1 MSAEFRQF
9 VRNRA
14 PRVWWSF
21 IIIVI
26 GFVLV
31 NIVSIY
37 EMQSSQAKVG
47 LITKRAALDIELV
60 ARLSRDIEREQVLL
74 EDHVLEKNA
83 NDMRRTEAEL
93 TDIDSE
99 IKAAEQSYQPIG
111 DDEEERFAW
120 QVLDEEI
127 KAIEPE
133 VASIISF
140 SRQNEDTEAQAVSR
154 ALAEQFERIDQATTR
169 LLTLNHN
176 RTNQEA
182 AEVRSLQRRAA
193 VILGVLTVM
202 WSVFAL
208 LTARWVIHLLAD
220 RERQM
225 RRTMALLEGQNR
237 ELDAFA
243 GRVAHDLRGPLT
255 AINLATAQ
263 LRQRRAYDEGTGG
276 VLQRAVKRME
286 AMIQDLLT
294 LSRVGAQATGATAR
308 MADVAA
314 GAQED
319 LMPKV
324 DAAGGELRIEAV
336 DAFVA
341 GNQGLLRQMLWNLGE
356 NAVKYRRP
364 DIQLQV
370 EIRGHVT
377 ADHYELIVSDNGP
390 GMPPSVVRQAF
401 EPFFRGKDAA
411 STPGTGL
418 GLSVVKRVIEAS
430 GGTISIQSEMGH
442 GTTFRI
448 HLPLAASK
456 AA

>member
-1 MSAEFRQF
+1 MSVEFRQF

-21 IIIVI
+21 IIIVL
-26 GFVLV
+26 GFILV
-31 NIVSIY
+31 NVVSIY
-37 EMQSSQAKVG
+37 EMQNSQANVR
-47 LITKRAALDIELV
+47 LITKHAAMDIELV

-74 EDHVLEKNA
+74 EDHILERNPH
-83 NDMRRTEAEL
+83 DMERTEMEL
-93 TDIDSE
+93 ADIDAE
-99 IKAAEQSYQPIG
+99 IKAAERSYQPIG
-111 DDEEERFAW
+111 DDAEERFAW

-133 VASIISF
+133 VESIVSL
-140 SRQNEDTEAQAVSR
+140 SRKNADAEAQAVNR
-154 ALAEQFERIDQATTR
+154 TLAEQFERIDQATTR

-182 AEVRSLQRRAA
+182 AEVRSLQRRAGL
-193 VILGVLTVM
+193 ILAVLTLI
-202 WSVFAL
+202 WSVFAILTAIWVIRL
-208 LTARWVIHLLAD
+208 LTD

-225 RRTMALLEGQNR
+225 RKTMALLEGRNR

-243 GRVAHDLRGPLT
+243 ARVAHDLRGPLT
-255 AINLATAQ
+255 AINLAAAQ
-263 LRQRRAYDEGTGG
+263 MRQRRTYDDGTGG

-294 LSRVGAQATGATAR
+294 LSRVGAQAMGATAQ

-319 LMPKV
+319 LMPKIE
-324 DAAGGELRIEAV
+324 AAGGELRIDAADAV
-336 DAFVA
+336 VS
-341 GNQGLLRQMLWNLGE
+341 GHPGLLRQVLWNLGE
-356 NAVKYRRP
+356 NAVKYRRSEV
-364 DIQLQV
+364 QLQV
-370 EIRGHVT
+370 EIRGRVT
-377 ADHYELIVSDNGP
+377 PSHYELVVSDNGP
-390 GMPPSVVRQAF
+390 GMPTTVVRQAF

-418 GLSVVKRVIEAS
+418 GLSVVKRVVESS
-430 GGTISIQSEMGH
+430 GGTIWIDSEVGR

-448 HLPLAASK
+448 HLPLAAK